1 MTQSLAELIERAR
14 NIRMSPQELE
24 AQRQSFAYGN
34 AKIENN
40 DITREIVA
48 QAAQDLSEGKV
59 RIVEM
64 AGPVETVRK

>member
-1 MTQSLAELIERAR
+1 MNPSLEELIERAR
-14 NIRMSPQELE
+14 SVRMSPRELE

-48 QAAQDLSEGKV
+48 QAAMDLSSGKTQT
-59 RIVEM
+59 VEIP
-64 AGPVETVRK
+64 ASAEIARK